1 MIANAGSVLSKKRKR
16 PASAKV
22 LASDDL
28 SKMFGIEMAPATP
41 SKRAASGRV
50 ASKRATPVNANT
62 SPTPAGVTR
71 LANLNEP
78 APNGAR
84 RRLTPKKRQ
93 VIAERMRQYW
103 AERRVQTGTRKG
115 S

>member
-1 MIANAGSVLSKKRKR
+1 
-16 PASAKV
+16 
-22 LASDDL
+22 
-28 SKMFGIEMAPATP
+28 
-41 SKRAASGRV
+41 
-50 ASKRATPVNANT
+50 
-62 SPTPAGVTR
+62 VTR